1 MSQPRKR
8 GLVDLLQ
15 EYSLPL
21 IAGVLVALVC
31 ANAAPESYQAFVAER
46 RLLPFTILGHPLTLR
61 FLVNDG
67 FMVLF
72 FGLATKEITESMLPG
87 GALNPVRK
95 ALNPLLATLGG
106 VLGPVVVFTLALHGV
121 HRLGGF
127 PPDVPFAALQRGW
140 GVPTATDIALAWLA
154 ARAVFGAGHPA
165 VRFLLLLAIVDDG
178 IGLVIIAVFY
188 GDPEHA
194 AAPQWFLLVLL
205 AMGLALAL
213 RALGVPRWQAY
224 VCLAGPL
231 AWTGLLLSNL
241 HPALALVFVVP
252 FLPGTPLG
260 GRVAP
265 LRRFG
270 HDLKLF
276 VDLGLFAFGFANAG
290 VEFTRV
296 GPLTWIVLGALVVG
310 KTVGI
315 TALGL
320 LAKKLGFPLPERMGM
335 RELVMAGFI
344 GGLGLTVALF
354 VATAAYPDPELLSE
368 AKMGALFTGFV
379 GLVAA
384 SIARPIGIEKVR

>member
-1 MSQPRKR
+1 MSHRRKR
-8 GLVDLLQ
+8 GLVGLLQ

-21 IAGVLVALVC
+21 IAGVCAALVY
-31 ANAAPESYQAFVAER
+31 ANVAPASYLALVER
-46 RLLPFTILGHPLTLR
+46 PLLPLSILGHPLTLR

-72 FGLATKEITESMLPG
+72 FGLAAKEITESMLQG

-106 VLGPVVVFTLALHGV
+106 VLGPVVVFTIALRCV
-121 HRLGGF
+121 YRSGGF
-127 PPDVPFAALQRGW
+127 APEVPFAELQRGW

-205 AMGLALAL
+205 AMAVALAF

-224 VCLAGPL
+224 VCFAGPL
-231 AWTGLLLSNL
+231 AWAGLLLSNL

-252 FLPGTPLG
+252 FLPGAPLG
-260 GRVAP
+260 GRAAP
-265 LRRFG
+265 LYRFA

-290 VEFTRV
+290 VEFIKV
-296 GPLTWIVLGALVVG
+296 GPLTWIVLGSLVLG
-310 KTVGI
+310 KTLGI
-315 TALGL
+315 TTFGL
-320 LAKKLGFPLPERMGM
+320 LARKLGFPLPERMGV

-354 VATAAYPDPELLSE
+354 VATAAYADPELLAE

-379 GLVAA
+379 GLVAV
-384 SIARPIGIEKVR
+384 SIARPIGIDRVP